1 MQIDELQMQFQI
13 WQTEELCKQDADA
26 GIIEKNV
33 ERSSEAFL
41 LLQSRGK
48 VRKNGGNV

>member
-1 MQIDELQMQFQI
+1 MQFQI

-41 LLQSRGK
+41 LLSREAKIEKMVEICK
-48 VRKNGGNV
+48 VLEI